1 MLSAVRTTSTHCRLI
16 LGRLILGH
24 TSAKTELHRIRG
36 SRHHEQKRCGSGLE
50 SYRRRKSGIP
60 AVPTIADTCR
70 ADTNRLI
77 MECHEG
83 AVPSHNKTTAL
94 VGVGVREHNPGRVS
108 TLSQK
113 ASSRQCRSVVPSG
126 RQKWCGET
134 VTAHLIQNTTRES
147 GESATLQTM
156 QNEM

>member
-1 MLSAVRTTSTHCRLI
+1 MSTSNKHHRYGMLSTVRTTSTHC
-16 LGRLILGH
+16 RLILGH

-60 AVPTIADTCR
+60 SVPTIADTYR

-94 VGVGVREHNPGRVS
+94 VGVAMREHNPGRVS

-113 ASSRQCRSVVPSG
+113 ATELTTVQVSRPKRKAEVVRQNSHSSPHP
-126 RQKWCGET
+126 E
-134 VTAHLIQNTTRES
+134 HN
-147 GESATLQTM
+147 
-156 QNEM
+156 